1 MGIYA
6 WGCHGSMGPE
16 GELTGRRPW
25 GYAGGGKDEEEEEEE
40 EKDIARCR
48 FDLRSKIFDV
58 EEKKTSKK
66 KKKKKKRDFST
77 FRV

>member
-1 MGIYA
+1 MAVRGFSERHA
-6 WGCHGSMGPE
+6 E
-16 GELTGRRPW
+16 R
-25 GYAGGGKDEEEEEEE
+25 GGGGGGGEGGGEGHLC
-40 EKDIARCR
+40 ACR

-66 KKKKKKRDFST
+66 KKKKKKRDST